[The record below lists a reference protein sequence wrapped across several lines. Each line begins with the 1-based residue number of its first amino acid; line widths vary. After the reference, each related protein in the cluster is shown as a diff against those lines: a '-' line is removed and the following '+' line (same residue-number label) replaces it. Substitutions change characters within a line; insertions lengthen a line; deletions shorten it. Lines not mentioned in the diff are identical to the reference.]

1 VTHPAPLTGLRVLDF
16 TRVYS
21 GPFATLLLADLGAEV
36 IKVEHPESGDDS
48 RSFGPFVADTSSYF
62 ETLNRGKKSIA
73 IDYTT
78 CEGQALLRELA
89 GKFDVVV
96 ENFRPGQ
103 MAKYG
108 LDQESLRAQHP
119 ALVYVSITGFGSN
132 NADSE
137 RGCYDI
143 VAQGEGGLIG
153 LTGLPHLPMK
163 VGPAIGDAL
172 SGLMA
177 ATGLLAALYQRERTG
192 IGAHVELSMVDVV
205 FACLENALAAYDITG
220 KSPVRQGNSDAVI
233 SPFDSYET
241 RDGWIVIGIGNDRLW
256 QRFAAMLPGDV
267 ASDPRFATNTDRVA
281 RGETVH
287 FMIQQWCAQQP
298 SADLLARLHGAGIP
312 AGAVRSVEELAC
324 DARLEA
330 RGMLVRLPL
339 GDGES
344 VLVPGSPIK
353 VAGMADREY
362 VRGPRLGEHT
372 QEVIEEMLGVRQIE
386 VAHLM

>member
-1 VTHPAPLTGLRVLDF
+1 VNTPAPLTGIKVLDF

-36 IKVEHPESGDDS
+36 IKVEHPDCGDDS
-48 RSFGPFVADTSSYF
+48 RSFGPFIADTSSYF

-89 GKFDVVV
+89 GQVDVVV

-108 LDQESLRAQHP
+108 LDYERLRELHP
-119 ALVYVSITGFGSN
+119 GLVYVSISGFGSN
-132 NADSE
+132 NTDSD
-137 RGCYDI
+137 RGCYDV

-163 VGPAIGDAL
+163 VGPAIADAL

-192 IGAHVELSMVDVV
+192 LGAHVELSMVDAV

-220 KSPVRQGNSDAVI
+220 ENPVRQGNTDAVI
-233 SPFDSYET
+233 SPFDCYET
-241 RDGWIVIGIGNDRLW
+241 RDGWVVIGIGNDRLW
-256 QRFAAMLPGDV
+256 QRFAAMLPGNV
-267 ASDPRFATNTDRVA
+267 AADPRFATNSDRVA
-281 RGETVH
+281 RSETVH
-287 FMIQQWCAQQP
+287 FIIQQWCAQHT
-298 SADLLARLHGAGIP
+298 SAGLLARLHGAGIP
-312 AGAVRSVEELAC
+312 AGAVRSIEELAC

-339 GDGES
+339 GEGES

-353 VAGMADREY
+353 IAGMADREY

-372 QEVIEEMLGVRQIE
+372 QEVIEEILGVRQIE